1 VTSEQLFIALDGRS
15 VVAGSGGRYRIEV
28 YSVRDEAGCR
38 WIQLGLHGVTAHMLT
53 IRQTPGDG
61 AQHVVLALSSWL
73 ADPSQQPHVLS
84 VA

>member
-1 VTSEQLFIALDGRS
+1 VTSEQLFIALDGRG

-38 WIQLGLHGVTAHMLT
+38 WIQLALHGAGRHMITVRQAH
-53 IRQTPGDG
+53 GDS

-73 ADPSQQPHVLS
+73 ADPSQKPHVLS